1 MVPSCKFTLGASMSK
16 AKRYTAKEKPIFNYT
31 KGTLLYVFLIPL
43 FLAVVLALFNTNIK
57 AFILSGISFFLFLA
71 IAKIAKKGFVAEEK
85 YHANTFTKAPK
96 VPYKTIAGY
105 LLGASTFFT
114 TFITGGQPL
123 IKSAFLAVIAT
134 VGYYMFYGFDPKKDK
149 FENLGDVSAEFV
161 LETIQEAKEKIA
173 HIEIDMK
180 NIKDTLLYEKLTVS
194 VNKAQSILQTIQ
206 EDPKDIR
213 VARKFLTVYIDG
225 VEKVTDAYTGMDE
238 KDITTQTKKK
248 LHMLMD
254 DVEVRFEQELQRLKN
269 NNEFDLDVH
278 IDVLQ
283 KQIKN

>member
-1 MVPSCKFTLGASMSK
+1 MSK
-16 AKRYTAKEKPIFNYT
+16 AKRYTPKELPTFNYI
-31 KGTLLYVFLIPL
+31 KGSLLYVFLVPL

-57 AFILSGISFFLFLA
+57 AFILSSISFFLFFA
-71 IAKIAKKGFVAEEK
+71 VAKITKKGFVAEGE

-114 TFITGGQPL
+114 AFITGGQPL
-123 IKSAFLAVIAT
+123 IKSAFLAMIAT

-161 LETIQEAKEKIA
+161 LETIQEAKGKIA
-173 HIEIDMK
+173 HIEADMK
-180 NIKDTLLYEKLTVS
+180 NIKDILLYEKLTVAVS
-194 VNKAQSILQTIQ
+194 KAQSILQTIQ
-206 EDPKDIR
+206 EDPKDVR

-225 VEKVTDAYTGMDE
+225 VAKVTDAYTSMDE
-238 KDITTQTKKK
+238 KDISPQTKEK
-248 LHMLMD
+248 LHVLMD
-254 DVEVRFEQELQRLKN
+254 DVEVRFEKELQRLKN

-278 IDVLQ
+278 IDVL
-283 KQIKN
+283 KEQIKN